1 MTFSGLS
8 AQTTDMELDSVRLDL
23 LQDAVRANEVSFPSQ
38 VPVFVRHA
46 PPDLQ
51 CRVVQLYFI
60 HGWSCGKIAKR
71 YGYVRNYI
79 WGVVNEW
86 RRHAVSL
93 GYIQVIP
100 PMPQPFASVA
110 NHVPINQVPAPVFA
124 GSPAIGYDRVSAA

>member
-1 MTFSGLS
+1 MTFSCFS
-8 AQTTDMELDSVRLDL
+8 AQTTDMELESVRLDL
-23 LQDAVRANEVSFPSQ
+23 LQQAVRTNEVSFPSQ

-71 YGYVRNYI
+71 YGFVRNYI

-100 PMPQPFASVA
+100 PMPQPFALLTDA
-110 NHVPINQVPAPVFA
+110 MPASQIPAAVFA
-124 GSPAIGYDRVSAA
+124 GTPAGAYDRVSAA

>member
-1 MTFSGLS
+1 MTFSHLS
-8 AQTTDMELDSVRLDL
+8 VQTTDMELESVRLDL
-23 LQDAVRANEVSFPSQ
+23 LQSAIRANEVSFPSQ

-71 YGYVRNYI
+71 YGFVRNYI

-100 PMPQPFASVA
+100 PMPNLHAE
-110 NHVPINQVPAPVFA
+110 PALSHMPVPVFA
-124 GSPAIGYDRVSAA
+124 GDSAYNRAPAA

>member
-1 MTFSGLS
+1 MTFSHLS
-8 AQTTDMELDSVRLDL
+8 VQTTDMELDSVRLDL
-23 LQDAVRANEVSFPSQ
+23 LQSAIRANEVSFPSQ

-46 PPDLQ
+46 PPALQ

-71 YGYVRNYI
+71 YGFVRNYI

-100 PMPQPFASVA
+100 PMPSLEEAPLMSRM
-110 NHVPINQVPAPVFA
+110 PAPVYA
-124 GSPAIGYDRVSAA
+124 GVSDAAYNRAPAA

>member
-1 MTFSGLS
+1 MTFSCLS
-8 AQTTDMELDSVRLDL
+8 AQTTDMELYSVRLDL
-23 LQDAVRANEVSFPSQ
+23 LQDAIRANQVSFPSQ

-71 YGYVRNYI
+71 YGFVRNYI

-100 PMPQPFASVA
+100 PMPQPIASLE
-110 NHVPINQVPAPVFA
+110 NQMPAAVFA
-124 GSPAIGYDRVSAA
+124 GAPTINYDRVSAA

>member
-1 MTFSGLS
+1 MTFSRLS
-8 AQTTDMELDSVRLDL
+8 VQTTDMELDSVRLDI
-23 LQDAVRANEVSFPSQ
+23 LQSAVRANEVSFPSQ

-71 YGYVRNYI
+71 YGFVRNYI

-100 PMPQPFASVA
+100 PMPLFPAAGVGQMAMPLFTGVSDVA
-110 NHVPINQVPAPVFA
+110 YNRAPAA
-124 GSPAIGYDRVSAA
+124 

>member
-1 MTFSGLS
+1 MTFSCLS
-8 AQTTDMELDSVRLDL
+8 AQTTDMELDSIRLDL
-23 LQDAVRANEVSFPSQ
+23 LQEAVRSNKVSFPSQ

-46 PPDLQ
+46 TPDLQ

-60 HGWSCGKIAKR
+60 HGWSCGRIAKR

-86 RRHAVSL
+86 RRHAVAL

-100 PMPQPFASVA
+100 PFPQPQAPRVD
-110 NHVPINQVPAPVFA
+110 NVPAAVFTQA
-124 GSPAIGYDRVSAA
+124 SHGAFDRVSA

>member
-1 MTFSGLS
+1 VFMTFSDVS
-8 AQTTDMELDSVRLDL
+8 AQTTDMELDSIRLDV
-23 LQDAVRANEVSFPSQ
+23 LQGAVRANQVSFPSQ

-46 PPDLQ
+46 PPGLQ

-86 RRHAVSL
+86 KRHAVSL

-100 PMPQPFASVA
+100 PMPQPYASPA
-110 NHVPINQVPAPVFA
+110 NQMPAPVFL
-124 GSPAIGYDRVSAA
+124 GTPAVAYDRVSAA